1 ATPSDLLVTQPTK
14 FDEFKTTGQLSER
27 NGEAGPSVQCVQAS
41 MCARAIGLAVAPT
54 LLVRADEVI
63 EYPMSVQGGHTRT
76 PRSAA
81 PWPSP
86 CRAFP
91 GLAPLIL
98 RGALSAGSD

>member
-1 ATPSDLLVTQPTK
+1 
-14 FDEFKTTGQLSER
+14 
-27 NGEAGPSVQCVQAS
+27 

-81 PWPSP
+81 HWPSP

-98 RGALSAGSD
+98 RGALSAGSDVFSLRPKVGGGRAAPKEVNSLYRAQRMHSEEMR